1 MEKEKNIKKKNSI
14 INKKNWWLYLLG
26 IVIIIVHF
34 IPIYVLLG
42 VSAKSSMDVS
52 SKWILP
58 GYIEWNNFKE
68 ALDGGDLL
76 NAYKNTAIITFFSV
90 VFITLLGAFSAYP
103 LARNRS
109 KFNMGIKGFIL
120 GIMMIPGLS
129 ILVPLYGVLNKIHGL
144 STYWGIIVVLVTFN
158 LPMSIFLFSNFIA
171 GIPEALEE
179 AAFIDGCGP
188 IQAFFAI
195 ILPQLKPVIATV
207 VIMTGVGC
215 WNDYQFSLYFL
226 QSPKYKTITLSVAS
240 YFSQTA
246 NNMNAAAASA
256 LLGVLPVLI
265 LFVFLQKYFIQGMVD
280 SAVK

>member
-1 MEKEKNIKKKNSI
+1 ME
-14 INKKNWWLYLLG
+14 NKKIRKRNWWLYLIG
-26 IVIIIVHF
+26 AVVIIVHI
-34 IPIYVLLG
+34 IPIYILVG
-42 VSAKSSMDVS
+42 VAAKSSMDTS
-52 SKWILP
+52 SRWIMP
-58 GYIEWNNFKE
+58 AYIEWNNFKE
-68 ALDGGDLL
+68 ALDGGNMLMAL
-76 NAYKNTAIITFFSV
+76 KNTAVITVFSV
-90 VFITLLGAFSAYP
+90 VFITLIGAFSAYP

-109 KFNMGIKGFIL
+109 RFTMGVKGFIL

-129 ILVPLYGVLNKIHGL
+129 ILVPLYSTMVKIHGI
-144 STYWGIIVVLVTFN
+144 STYWGIIIVLVTFN

-188 IQAFFAI
+188 IQAFFRI
-195 ILPQLKPVIATV
+195 ILPQLKPVVASV
-207 VIMTGVGC
+207 VILTGVGC

-226 QSPKYKTITLSVAS
+226 QAPKLKTITLAVAS

-256 LLGVLPVLI
+256 LLGVLPVLVI
-265 LFVFLQKYFIQGMVD
+265 FVFLQKYFIQGMVD

>member
-1 MEKEKNIKKKNSI
+1 ME
-14 INKKNWWLYLLG
+14 NKKIRKRNWWLYLIG
-26 IVIIIVHF
+26 AVVIIVHI
-34 IPIYVLLG
+34 IPIYILVG
-42 VSAKSSMDVS
+42 VAAKSSMDTS
-52 SKWILP
+52 SRWIMP
-58 GYIEWNNFKE
+58 AYIEWNNFKE
-68 ALDGGDLL
+68 ALDGGNMLMAL
-76 NAYKNTAIITFFSV
+76 KNTAVITVFSV
-90 VFITLLGAFSAYP
+90 VFITLIGAFSAYP

-109 KFNMGIKGFIL
+109 RFNMGVKGFIL

-129 ILVPLYGVLNKIHGL
+129 ILVPLYSTMVKIHGI
-144 STYWGIIVVLVTFN
+144 STYWGIIIVLVTFN

-188 IQAFFAI
+188 IQAFFRI
-195 ILPQLKPVIATV
+195 ILPQLKPVVASV
-207 VIMTGVGC
+207 VILTGVGC

-226 QSPKYKTITLSVAS
+226 QAPKLKTITMAVAS

-256 LLGVLPVLI
+256 LLGVLPVLVI
-265 LFVFLQKYFIQGMVD
+265 FVFLQKYFIQGMVD

>member
-188 IQAFFAI
+188 IQA
-195 ILPQLKPVIATV
+195 L
-207 VIMTGVGC
+207 
-215 WNDYQFSLYFL
+215 SL
-226 QSPKYKTITLSVAS
+226 IH
-240 YFSQTA
+240 
-246 NNMNAAAASA
+246 
-256 LLGVLPVLI
+256 I
-265 LFVFLQKYFIQGMVD
+265 
-280 SAVK
+280 

>member
-1 MEKEKNIKKKNSI
+1 ME
-14 INKKNWWLYLLG
+14 NKHFRKRNWWLYLIG
-26 IVIIIVHF
+26 AVVVIVHF
-34 IPIYVLLG
+34 IPIYILVG
-42 VSAKSSMDVS
+42 VAAKSSMDIS
-52 SKWILP
+52 SRWIMP
-58 GYIEWNNFKE
+58 AYIEWNNFKE
-68 ALDGGDLL
+68 ALDGGNMLMAL
-76 NAYKNTAIITFFSV
+76 KNTAIITVFSV
-90 VFITLLGAFSAYP
+90 VFITLIGAFSAYP

-109 KFNMGIKGFIL
+109 SFNMGVKGFIL

-129 ILVPLYGVLNKIHGL
+129 ILVPLYSTMVKIHGI
-144 STYWGIIVVLVTFN
+144 STYWGIIIVLVTFN

-188 IQAFFAI
+188 VQAFFRI
-195 ILPQLKPVIATV
+195 ILPQLKPVVASV
-207 VIMTGVGC
+207 VILTGVGC

-226 QSPKYKTITLSVAS
+226 QAPKLKTITLAVAS

-256 LLGVLPVLI
+256 LLGVLPVLV

>member
-1 MEKEKNIKKKNSI
+1 MEKTNKRKKSI
-14 INKKNWWLYLLG
+14 INRKNWWLYLLAVVI
-26 IVIIIVHF
+26 IVIHF
-34 IPIYVLLG
+34 TPIYILLG

-58 GYIEWNNFKE
+58 GYIEWDNFKQ
-68 ALDGGDLL
+68 ALDGGNMLT
-76 NAYKNTAIITFFSV
+76 AYKNTAIITFFSV
-90 VFITLLGAFSAYP
+90 ILITVLGAFSAYP

-109 KFNMGIKGFIL
+109 KLNMRVKGFIL

-144 STYWGIIVVLVTFN
+144 STYWGIILVLVTFN

-188 IQAFFAI
+188 IRAFFAI

-207 VIMTGVGC
+207 MIMTGVGC

-240 YFSQTA
+240 YFSETA

-256 LLGVLPVLI
+256 VLGVLPVLI